1 MARLHGRIRRVR
13 ATTGTL
19 LLVGITAIGL
29 VSCTTV
35 APLVPQAVVNIPGS
49 YTITTHANLGNPAG
63 TVVLCSTVR
72 TSVLIQA
79 NAAFAHPFGDLGDLT
94 WNKAAVSTSDVATI
108 PFDDDFATVAAFGPV
123 DPGCGT
129 FRGALFFDFSGGDP
143 YTGPSSIT
151 FSFTKCDPNGTLED
165 CLATAP

>member
-1 MARLHGRIRRVR
+1 MARLHGPIRRVR

-29 VSCTTV
+29 ASCTTV
-35 APLVPQAVVNIPGS
+35 APYVPQTVVNIPGS
-49 YTITTHANLGNPAG
+49 ATITTHDERG
-63 TVVLCSTVR
+63 TPSGTLVLCSTVR

-79 NAAFAHPFGDLGDLT
+79 SAPFVHPYPSLGALT
-94 WNKAAVSTSDVATI
+94 WNKATVPISNLATI

-129 FRGALFFDFSGGDP
+129 YRAGLFFDFSGGDP